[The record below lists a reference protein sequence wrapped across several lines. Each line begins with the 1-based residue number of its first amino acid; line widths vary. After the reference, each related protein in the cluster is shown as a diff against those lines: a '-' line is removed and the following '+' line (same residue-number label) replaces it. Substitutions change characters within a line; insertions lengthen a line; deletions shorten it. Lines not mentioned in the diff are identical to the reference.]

1 MTTPVS
7 LTLEASQFA
16 AVALFCAKQD
26 IRQYLQGV
34 CIHTDRSGAYI
45 VGCDG
50 ATLAVHKIDS
60 EPREDRQIII
70 PPETVS
76 LVAKIK
82 KGSITIDCGDK
93 PGNHSDQT
101 EPRKCDIRTA
111 QGSFLFAEMEWKFPD
126 WKRVAKHTQS
136 PDPVFFNPE
145 YLMRVHKAAE
155 VARGGKQKYP
165 ALVSPGGTGCGFA
178 QLDRDGLTC
187 AWIMPMRATLSELPT
202 HPGFTLDN

>member
-7 LTLEASQFA
+7 LTLKASQFA

-26 IRQYLQGV
+26 VRLYLQGV
-34 CIHTDRSGAYI
+34 CIHTDKSGAYI

-50 ATLAVHKIDS
+50 ATLAVHKIDD

-93 PGNHSDQT
+93 PGHFASN
-101 EPRKCDIRTA
+101 EPARKCQIRTI
-111 QGSFLFAEMEWKFPD
+111 QGCFLFAEMEWVFPD
-126 WKRVAKHTQS
+126 WVRLAKHTQS
-136 PDPVFFNPE
+136 PDPVFYNSE
-145 YLMRVHKAAE
+145 YLMRVTKAAE
-155 VARGGKQKYP
+155 IARGGKQKVP
-165 ALVSPGGTGCGFA
+165 VMVSPGGTGCGFA
-178 QLDRDGLTC
+178 QLDLNGRTC
-187 AWIMPMRATLSELPT
+187 AWIMPVRITLSKLPT
-202 HPGFTLDN
+202 HPAFSMSN